1 MIHFIIGTE
10 AELIKVFPIMVGLKR
25 QRVDYNFI
33 ATGQH
38 DLEQSEI
45 LKIFQL
51 KKPDY
56 ILYKGPQF
64 TSIFRL
70 IIWFFKMMYKYK
82 NDSTV
87 FHKRIL
93 KENLSSELSRFH
105 NDQKDI
111 VVVHGDTV
119 STLLGVTLG
128 RIHGL
133 KVAHLET
140 GLRSFNL
147 LDPFPEEI
155 TRRLVSKFSTI
166 YFCPNQWAYDNLK
179 NDKDK
184 IKINLG
190 QNTLFDSY
198 QLVTKYLE
206 KNSQPKIRGLPEKY
220 FVFVLHRT
228 ETLYFFLNKNLVAN
242 LLETMIDWSK
252 RIEAVFVLHH
262 TTAKK
267 MSDYGFKNHLK
278 KEKRVLL
285 LGRQSYPN
293 FMSLLNGSEFII
305 TDGGSNQE
313 ECFYTGIPTLLIRK
327 NTERIEGLGRNVVL
341 SELNFKEINSFL
353 KNYITYKH
361 SPLEYNLSPSKIVI
375 DYLVKFSE
383 E

>member
-1 MIHFIIGTE
+1 MINFIIGTE
-10 AELIKVFPIMVGLKR
+10 AELIKVFPIMVGLKKR
-25 QRVDYNFI
+25 GVEYNFI

-38 DLEQSEI
+38 DLSESEI

-56 ILYKGPQF
+56 ILYSGPQF

-70 IIWFFKMMYKYK
+70 IIWFLRMVNKHRRNEALF
-82 NDSTV
+82 
-87 FHKRIL
+87 
-93 KENLSSELSRFH
+93 SSEQSSSASQSREG
-105 NDQKDI
+105 I

-119 STLLGVTLG
+119 STLLGVALG

-155 TRRLVSKFSTI
+155 TRRLVTQFSTI
-166 YFCPNQWAYDNLK
+166 YFCPNSWAYDNLK
-179 NDKDK
+179 KDKDK

-190 QNTLFDSY
+190 QNTLLDSY
-198 QLVTKYLE
+198 QLIKEYLDKKDRLKE
-206 KNSQPKIRGLPEKY
+206 VKGLPEKY

-242 LLETMIDWSK
+242 LLKIMVNWSK
-252 RIEAVFVLHH
+252 HINAVFVLHH

-267 MSDYGFKNHLK
+267 LSDYGFKKDLK
-278 KEKRVLL
+278 KEKKVLL
-285 LGRQSYPN
+285 LGRQSYPD
-293 FMSLLNGSEFII
+293 FMRILNGAEFII

-313 ECFYTGIPTLLIRK
+313 ECYYSGIPTLLIRK
-327 NTERIEGLGRNVVL
+327 NTERIEGLGKNVVL
-341 SELNFKEINSFL
+341 SHLNFKGISSFL
-353 KNYITYKH
+353 KNYKKYKH
-361 SPLEYNLSPSKIVI
+361 SPLEYNLSPSEVVI
-375 DYLVKFSE
+375 DYLIKLSKD
-383 E
+383 